1 MDRSELFAL
10 DTYKNEEM
18 KIRLKPI
25 TDWNRVPLE
34 EEIWNCDSN
43 DIYGYDTF
51 EGLTEEKHIKYQNY
65 KGEYT
70 RSNVGWYYYDES
82 IADAVNELWTPKLWE
97 VCDHRQDY
105 QCDRWFFIACN
116 EQHLLS
122 CWNEEQKD
130 NLTYEEFTEKYN
142 INCINEVDG
151 FEIKVK

>member
-43 DIYGYDTF
+43 
-51 EGLTEEKHIKYQNY
+51 
-65 KGEYT
+65 
-70 RSNVGWYYYDES
+70 
-82 IADAVNELWTPKLWE
+82 
-97 VCDHRQDY
+97 
-105 QCDRWFFIACN
+105 
-116 EQHLLS
+116 
-122 CWNEEQKD
+122 
-130 NLTYEEFTEKYN
+130 EEFTEKYN